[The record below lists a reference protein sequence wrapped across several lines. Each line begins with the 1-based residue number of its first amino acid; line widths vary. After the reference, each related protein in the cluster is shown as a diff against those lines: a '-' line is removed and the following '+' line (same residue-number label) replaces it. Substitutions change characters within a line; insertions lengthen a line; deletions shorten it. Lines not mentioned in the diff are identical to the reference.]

1 MFCCILFC
9 YLNII
14 SREKYFPRSLQ
25 WVENVQIQSFSG
37 PYFLIFG
44 MNTEIY
50 GEWSSIFSTNTGK
63 YGPENSLFWH
73 YSCKLTP
80 YFVLCQCI
88 FAHIDLGAIFQ
99 KSQIFKKQM
108 FFTILTKINL
118 AGNYFTVSL
127 TFIQRRIHN
136 PAKYIR

>member
-1 MFCCILFC
+1 MKINFPEVYNGWKTYKYKVFLVHIFP
-9 YLNII
+9 YLDWDL
-14 SREKYFPRSLQ
+14 RRF
-25 WVENVQIQSFSG
+25 
-37 PYFLIFG
+37 
-44 MNTEIY
+44 TEIY

-63 YGPENSLFWH
+63 YGPENSVFWH

-88 FAHIDLGAIFQ
+88 FPHIDLGAIFQ
-99 KSQIFKKQM
+99 KSQIFKKRL

>member
-1 MFCCILFC
+1 MKINFPEVYNGWKTYKYKVFLVHIFP
-9 YLNII
+9 YLDWDL
-14 SREKYFPRSLQ
+14 RRF
-25 WVENVQIQSFSG
+25 
-37 PYFLIFG
+37 
-44 MNTEIY
+44 TEIY

-63 YGPENSLFWH
+63 YGPENSVFWH

-88 FAHIDLGAIFQ
+88 FPHIDLGAIFQ
-99 KSQIFKKQM
+99 KSQIFKKRL

-136 PAKYIR
+136 PAKHIR

>member
-1 MFCCILFC
+1 MKINFPEVYNGWKTYKYKVFLVHIFP
-9 YLNII
+9 YLDWDL
-14 SREKYFPRSLQ
+14 RRF
-25 WVENVQIQSFSG
+25 
-37 PYFLIFG
+37 
-44 MNTEIY
+44 TEIY

-73 YSCKLTP
+73 SCKLTP

-88 FAHIDLGAIFQ
+88 FAHIDLGAIIQ
-99 KSQIFKKQM
+99 KSQIFKKRI